1 MAYAVLRN
9 NRRATKITLHTY
21 EAARQYIRKTLRK
34 MGREAY
40 ISEMY
45 LRKQGSSSLD
55 VYNHP
60 EARAMAM
67 WDDISRNP
75 TNFTELGYSIRALQ

>member
-1 MAYAVLRN
+1 MGYAILRN
-9 NRRATKITLHTY
+9 NRRATKITFNTY

-40 ISEMY
+40 ITEMHNKGY
-45 LRKQGSSSLD
+45 MHATSGSPFA
-55 VYNHP
+55 V
-60 EARAMAM
+60 
-67 WDDISRNP
+67 WDNVSRNP